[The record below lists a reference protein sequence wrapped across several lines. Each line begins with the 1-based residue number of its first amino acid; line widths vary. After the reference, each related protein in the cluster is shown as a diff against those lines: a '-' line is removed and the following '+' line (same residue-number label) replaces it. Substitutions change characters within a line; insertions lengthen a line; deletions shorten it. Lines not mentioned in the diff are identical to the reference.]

1 VSPAQRKLSAN
12 VALLSVALA
21 TVALV
26 RFPPTE
32 YSFYRRCP
40 IFASLHVLCPGC
52 GATRALAALLRLQIL
67 EALDRNALAVFMLP
81 LIAAFLVQC
90 YRRAIRPSNF
100 EFPPVPEPWLRICL
114 AATTAFTIFRNIHF
128 S

>member
-1 VSPAQRKLSAN
+1 MSPTQRKLSAN
-12 VALLSVALA
+12 IAVLSVALA
-21 TVALV
+21 TVVLL
-26 RFPPTE
+26 RFPPAE
-32 YSFYRRCP
+32 YSFYPRCP

-52 GATRALAALLRLQIL
+52 GATRALAALLRLRIL
-67 EALDRNALAVFMLP
+67 EALGWNPLAVVMLP

-90 YRRAIRPSNF
+90 YRRAIRPNNF

-114 AATTAFTIFRNIHF
+114 IATAAFTICRNIHF